1 MPTKLSKNKLAFQ
14 REQKRLSGIVKR
26 EIKQK
31 HITGDLYENIPAMP
45 SVVTKKRLQE
55 IQRMTRSDVLKGA
68 KIFNPKWNEWEE
80 YKVPKSRPRNI
91 EKIKPLKSQKELH
104 KIRSEAAKKAAETR
118 AYYRSDEYAERLLR
132 EFGIYENELEVEAK
146 VIFEDYKRKNI
157 DRNELLDKYKDLYYE
172 QNAIERRE
180 QLRYE
185 EPEEDEETEEPE
197 VVEIELPEED
207 EEIEEPEEYT
217 EPEKPNYTDDYDD
230 YDIPEGVQQIIDYIR
245 DQARYAE
252 NTHLADL
259 IVRILDE
266 TIEREGI
273 EDVSDRLDSQGADI
287 YALIDVVMYD
297 SNGQDVF
304 MNTEALIDAITGNG
318 FAYAEEIH
326 AAMYTDIGSRSRWST
341 WRD

>member
-1 MPTKLSKNKLAFQ
+1 MLKKLSKNKLAFQ

-31 HITGDLYENIPAMP
+31 HITGDLYENIPTMP

-68 KIFNPKWNEWEE
+68 KIFNPKLNEWEE

-91 EKIKPLKSQKELH
+91 EKIKPLKTAKELK

-118 AYYRSDEYAERLLR
+118 AYNRSEQFAEDLIRQHSIFDKDLKDYAKILIEHYQKG
-132 EFGIYENELEVEAK
+132 EFKKADLNEQLED
-146 VIFEDYKRKNI
+146 IFEEQEYR
-157 DRNELLDKYKDLYYE
+157 RNG
-172 QNAIERRE
+172 
-180 QLRYE
+180 YE
-185 EPEEDEETEEPE
+185 EEETEEPE
-197 VVEIELPEED
+197 VEEIEEPKED
-207 EEIEEPEEYT
+207 EEIEEPDDYT
-217 EPEKPNYTDDYDD
+217 DSEKPNYSDDYDD
-230 YDIPEGVQQIIDYIR
+230 YDIPEGAQQIIDYIR

-273 EDVSDRLDSQGADI
+273 EDVSDRLESQGADV

-297 SNGQDVF
+297 SNAQNVF

>member
-31 HITGDLYENIPAMP
+31 HITGDLYENIPKMP
-45 SVVTKKRLQE
+45 SVVTKKRLQA

-91 EKIKPLKSQKELH
+91 EKIKPLKTAKELH
-104 KIRSEAAKKAAETR
+104 KIRSEAAKKAAQTR
-118 AYYRSDEYAERLLR
+118 AYNRSEQFAEDLIRKYDISDKDLKEYAKRLIEDYQNGKFNKGALN
-132 EFGIYENELEVEAK
+132 EELED
-146 VIFEDYKRKNI
+146 IFDEQEYRRNDYED
-157 DRNELLDKYKDLYYE
+157 EE
-172 QNAIERRE
+172 TEEPEIEE
-180 QLRYE
+180 IE
-185 EPEEDEETEEPE
+185 EPEEDEETEEH
-197 VVEIELPEED
+197 ED
-207 EEIEEPEEYT
+207 YT
-217 EPEKPNYTDDYDD
+217 EPDKPNYSDDYDD
-230 YDIPEGVQQIIDYIR
+230 YDIPEGAQQIIDYIR

-273 EDVSDRLDSQGADI
+273 EDVSDRLESQGADV

-297 SNGQDVF
+297 SNGQELF